1 MSVIEY
7 NMRIFVCLS
16 VGSFRALYQEV
27 VIQVCFLKLL
37 LRYVYILFFLYLR
50 SEETGSPVRGRRPSR
65 QGDLFTV
72 RSPKETDTIKA
83 VGSLVNGCD
92 EMSDYFRFMQCCQ
105 KLFLQSTNYMFF
117 GYIII
122 FVGFTY

>member
-1 MSVIEY
+1 MSIYYFFYIWEARKPDLLFADV
-7 NMRIFVCLS
+7 
-16 VGSFRALYQEV
+16 A
-27 VIQVCFLKLL
+27 QVDKVTFLRFDHRKK
-37 LRYVYILFFLYLR
+37 
-50 SEETGSPVRGRRPSR
+50 P
-65 QGDLFTV
+65 
-72 RSPKETDTIKA
+72 IKA